1 MAHMNNLSIS
11 RITKATLLAL
21 GLSLGSNAAIARDL
35 VEDLQKALKFD
46 PTYQGA
52 LAEFAAGQK
61 GVKQARSVFFPEATF
76 GTQRLATDTSAR
88 TTFTIT
94 QPLLDYER
102 WLTLDQA
109 APKQLLAEVGL
120 RGKKQDLA
128 LRLFKASNAIVLAN
142 ENIKLNEAKI
152 AAVNQQ
158 AERARRLL
166 QGGQGTITDLRD
178 IEVKASQAKA
188 QQLAFKTQQQIS
200 LKQYEA
206 IVGELPKASEFVLP
220 TVHGKYNLLPMQQ
233 YAQLALQGGPNV
245 LSARYSLQIAEF
257 EVKKIKASFLPVMTA
272 QYQYSKNAGNVVSN
286 SYVGLGL
293 SIPLKAGTWY
303 NVETAQANVL
313 RAQEN
318 IRETESKVRLEA
330 DRLSALS
337 ESGLEA
343 LRIQGEAIAA
353 AELSVE
359 ANTKSYQGGV
369 RTAVDVLNAIQTSF
383 QVKSDYVSLATTQA
397 ENILSLILL
406 AAVEPQDAVA
416 EAYKYLFAK

>member
-1 MAHMNNLSIS
+1 MQKKIKIFL
-11 RITKATLLAL
+11 
-21 GLSLGSNAAIARDL
+21 LSLGLGLMATSGMARDL
-35 VEDLQKALKFD
+35 VQDFQKALKFD

-52 LAEFAAGQK
+52 LAEFDAGQK

-76 GTQRLATDTSAR
+76 GTQRLATDTTSR
-88 TTFTIT
+88 TTFTVT

-120 RGKKQDLA
+120 QGKKQDLA
-128 LRLFKASNAIVLAN
+128 VRLFKASNAIVLAN
-142 ENIKLNEAKI
+142 ENIKLNQAKI
-152 AAVNQQ
+152 AAVDQQ
-158 AERARRLL
+158 AERAKRLL
-166 QGGQGTITDLRD
+166 QAGQGTVTDLRD

-188 QQLAFKTQQQIS
+188 QQLVFKTQQQIA

-220 TVHGKYNLLPMQQ
+220 TVHGKYNLLPLAHYTQM
-233 YAQLALQGGPNV
+233 ALQAGPNV
-245 LSARYSLQIAEF
+245 MSAKYSLQIAEF

-272 QYQYSKNAGNVVSN
+272 QYQYSRNAGNAVSS

-293 SIPLKAGTWY
+293 SVPLKAGTWY
-303 NVETAQANVL
+303 NVETAEANVL

-330 DRLSALS
+330 DKLSSLA
-337 ESGLEA
+337 ESGLEG

-369 RTAVDVLNAIQTSF
+369 RSAVDVLNAIQTSF
-383 QVKSDYVSLATTQA
+383 QVKSEYVTLATTQA

-406 AAVEPQDAVA
+406 AAVEPQDALT

>member
-1 MAHMNNLSIS
+1 MKKLSIS
-11 RITKATLLAL
+11 RVTQAFLIAI
-21 GLSLGSNAAIARDL
+21 GLSLSSASVLARDL
-35 VEDLQKALKFD
+35 VEDFQKALKFD

-52 LAEFAAGQK
+52 LAECEAGQH

-76 GTQRLATDTSAR
+76 GTQRLATDTTSR
-88 TTFTIT
+88 TTFTVT

-102 WLTLDQA
+102 WLTLGQA

-120 RGKKQDLA
+120 QGKKQDLA
-128 LRLFKASNAIVLAN
+128 IRLFKASNAVVLAN
-142 ENIKLNEAKI
+142 ENIKLNQAKI
-152 AAVNQQ
+152 AAVDQQ
-158 AERARRLL
+158 AERAKRLL
-166 QGGQGTITDLRD
+166 QAGQGTVTDLRD

-188 QQLAFKTQQQIS
+188 QQLVFRTQQQIA

-220 TVHGKYNLLPMQQ
+220 TVHGKYNLLPLAQ
-233 YAQLALQGGPNV
+233 YTQTALQAGPNV

-272 QYQYSKNAGNVVSN
+272 QYQYSKNAGNTVSN

-293 SIPLKAGTWY
+293 SVPLKAGTWY
-303 NVETAQANVL
+303 NIETAQANVL

-330 DRLSALS
+330 DKLSSLA
-337 ESGLEA
+337 ESGLEG

-369 RTAVDVLNAIQTSF
+369 RSAVDVLNAIQTSF
-383 QVKSDYVSLATTQA
+383 QVKSDYVTLATTQA
-397 ENILSLILL
+397 ENILSLVLL
-406 AAVEPQDAVA
+406 AAVEPQDALT